1 MFAKNQAKKYEN
13 LHFCPCIK
21 YTTLFFISLPD
32 MVSIVSEKL
41 EKEYDH
47 RIQQTLAELR
57 DFYENQ
63 MKTNRA
69 EFTRKVVIWN
79 NK

>member
-1 MFAKNQAKKYEN
+1 
-13 LHFCPCIK
+13 
-21 YTTLFFISLPD
+21 

-69 EFTRKVVIWN
+69 EFTRKVVM
-79 NK
+79 

>member
-1 MFAKNQAKKYEN
+1 
-13 LHFCPCIK
+13 
-21 YTTLFFISLPD
+21 
-32 MVSIVSEKL
+32 MVSIVTIVSEKL

>member
-1 MFAKNQAKKYEN
+1 MFAKNQAKKYKN

-21 YTTLFFISLPD
+21 YTTPFFISLSD

-69 EFTRKVVIWN
+69 EFTRKVVI
-79 NK
+79 

>member
-1 MFAKNQAKKYEN
+1 
-13 LHFCPCIK
+13 
-21 YTTLFFISLPD
+21 

-69 EFTRKVVIWN
+69 EFTRKVVMMRITVFQQMDLGE
-79 NK
+79 KFKKC